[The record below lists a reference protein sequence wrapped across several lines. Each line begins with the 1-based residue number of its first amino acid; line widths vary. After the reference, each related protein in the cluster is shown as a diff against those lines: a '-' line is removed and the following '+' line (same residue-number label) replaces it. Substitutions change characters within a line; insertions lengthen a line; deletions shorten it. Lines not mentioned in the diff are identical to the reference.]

1 MAIPRN
7 LANIAPHMN
16 ASSTELVVNDGGAD
30 LNFRVEGDSDAN
42 LLFVDAGAEIVGIG
56 TNTPAVKLHVAGT
69 GNANSIMTNQ
79 VFRIAGGGNALNFGD
94 DGTDSLI
101 GVGNSSSNLSILSRV
116 AGVYSKTLTVNS
128 DSTIKTAATISVGNA
143 TPSASGAG
151 ITFPATQSA
160 ASDVNTLD
168 DYEEGSWTPTYL
180 TTATNFTSI
189 TYDTATRGQYTK
201 IGNMVFVKGFIMT
214 DSITV
219 GSASGA
225 VCIGNLPFAA
235 AAGSYQEA
243 SGSIGQSA
251 EFGTDN
257 PSAIYAQHTQVY
269 AVLFKRATSVSG
281 TSSLLPSDM
290 GTGSDDNQVFFA
302 IAYRAA

>member
-42 LLFVDAGAEIVGIG
+42 LLFVDAGAENVGIG

-79 VFRIAGGGNALNFGD
+79 VFRIVGGGNALNFGD

-101 GVGNSSSNLSILSRV
+101 GVGNSSSNISILSRV

-143 TPSASGAG
+143 TPSTSGAG

-160 ASDVNTLD
+160 STDANTLD
-168 DYEEGSWTPTYL
+168 DYEEGTWTPVL
-180 TTATNFTSI
+180 AGREGSVS
-189 TYDTATRGQYTK
+189 GQSYSQQIGKYTK
-201 IGNMVFVKGFIMT
+201 IGNVVY
-214 DSITV
+214 V
-219 GSASGA
+219 
-225 VCIGNLPFAA
+225 VCDVIL
-235 AAGSYQEA
+235 
-243 SGSIGQSA
+243 SA
-251 EFGTDN
+251 EGT
-257 PSAIYAQHTQVY
+257 P
-269 AVLFKRATSVSG
+269 
-281 TSSLLPSDM
+281 
-290 GTGSDDNQVFFA
+290 GTGSSGIRGLPFTVGATNGSGMCCTTWTNTGQNYVSIVA
-302 IAYRAA
+302 IAVNAETNAIFKVATAATNSNAVVDPPTDFFTNTTRIALMGFYYVS